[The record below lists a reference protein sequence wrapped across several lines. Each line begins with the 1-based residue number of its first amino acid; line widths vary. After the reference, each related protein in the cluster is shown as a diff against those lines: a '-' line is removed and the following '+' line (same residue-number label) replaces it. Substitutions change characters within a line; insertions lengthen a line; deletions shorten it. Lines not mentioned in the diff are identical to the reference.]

1 MEKVTYVRH
10 REINGFLESNCTT
23 KYGCYTMTA
32 VRWYYADAEDNDHI
46 WLDVKVEREQPEGN
60 PLNDYRPYIRW
71 DIQEKKFLIH
81 QNWMG
86 EVTAAEMEKR
96 VHLMNEAIK
105 AVRCFES
112 VDLNKTLIIA
122 EK

>member
-1 MEKVTYVRH
+1 
-10 REINGFLESNCTT
+10 
-23 KYGCYTMTA
+23 MTA

-46 WLDVKVEREQPEGN
+46 WFDVKVEREQQEGN
-60 PLNDYRPYIRW
+60 PLNDYRPYIHW
-71 DIQEKKFLIH
+71 DRQEKKFLIH

-86 EVTAAEMEKR
+86 EVTVAEMEQR

-112 VDLNKTLIIA
+112 VDLNKTPLIA
-122 EK
+122 EA